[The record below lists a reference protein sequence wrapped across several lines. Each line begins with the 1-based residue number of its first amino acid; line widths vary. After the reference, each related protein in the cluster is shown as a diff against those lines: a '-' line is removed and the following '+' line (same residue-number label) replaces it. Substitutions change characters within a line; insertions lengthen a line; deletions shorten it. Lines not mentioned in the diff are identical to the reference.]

1 STRRAARRLGN
12 VACIRLDVTESL
24 PDLAAVAAPRFL
36 LDDPEVGFVAS
47 VNLLSQ
53 LAAVPTREMAEA
65 EADRLGR
72 ALVEAHLAWLR
83 RLPCPAAIV
92 FDRRVEL
99 VAPDGG
105 VIAGFDPLMG
115 ADVPPADETWIWDIA
130 PRGEVDRDHAV
141 RHLVAAVDRV

>member
-1 STRRAARRLGN
+1 
-12 VACIRLDVTESL
+12 
-24 PDLAAVAAPRFL
+24 
-36 LDDPEVGFVAS
+36 
-47 VNLLSQ
+47 
-53 LAAVPTREMAEA
+53 MAEA

-141 RHLVAAVDRV
+141 RHLVAARSEARRVGKECVSTCRSRWSPYH